1 MKQTTFRTLLAVAVG
16 AVAAPQVRAGEA
28 ISHEVSIN
36 DSVRTASGAMNG
48 ARHSA
53 DSTQWIGCTV
63 KISSPATP
71 AEASCKAVSKSGR
84 TLYCDT
90 TEPAFVQLAQG
101 QTDYAWIFFK
111 CNAADELV
119 ALTITKSSY
128 SLP

>member
-1 MKQTTFRTLLAVAVG
+1 MSV
-16 AVAAPQVRAGEA
+16 
-28 ISHEVSIN
+28 N
-36 DSVRTASGAMNG
+36 DSVQTASGAMNG

-84 TLYCDT
+84 TLYCET

-111 CNAADELV
+111 CNADELV
-119 ALTITKSSY
+119 GLTITKSSY

>member
-1 MKQTTFRTLLAVAVG
+1 MKQTTFRTLLAAG
-16 AVAAPQVRAGEA
+16 ALSVLAPQARAGLA
-28 ISHEVSIN
+28 VSHEVSIN
-36 DSVRTASGAMNG
+36 DSVQTASGAMNG

-84 TLYCDT
+84 TLSCET

-111 CNAADELV
+111 CNGDDLV

>member
-1 MKQTTFRTLLAVAVG
+1 MKQTTLRTFLAAAVLAAVA
-16 AVAAPQVRAGEA
+16 PQLRAGLA
-28 ISHEVSIN
+28 ISHEVSVN
-36 DSVRTASGAMNG
+36 DSVQTASGAMNG
-48 ARHSA
+48 ARQSA

-63 KISSPATP
+63 KISSPSTP

-111 CNAADELV
+111 CNGDELV
-119 ALTITKSSY
+119 GLTITKSSY

>member
-1 MKQTTFRTLLAVAVG
+1 MKQTTFRTLLAAAVLA
-16 AVAAPQVRAGEA
+16 AVAPHARAGEA

-36 DSVRTASGAMNG
+36 ESVHTASGAMNG

-63 KISSPATP
+63 KISSPSTP

-84 TLYCDT
+84 TLYCET
-90 TEPAFVQLAQG
+90 AEPAFVQLAEG

-111 CNAADELV
+111 CNGDELV
-119 ALTITKSSY
+119 GLTITKSSY

>member
-1 MKQTTFRTLLAVAVG
+1 MKQTTFRTFLAAAVLAAVA
-16 AVAAPQVRAGEA
+16 PQARAGEA

-36 DSVRTASGAMNG
+36 ESVHTASGAMNG
-48 ARHSA
+48 ARHST

-63 KISSPATP
+63 KISSPSTP

-84 TLYCDT
+84 TLYCET

-111 CNAADELV
+111 CNADELV
-119 ALTITKSSY
+119 GLTITKSSY